1 MTKPEITP
9 IITNRDVASP
19 FLVEVQESAVKPIEP
34 VFLDYQK
41 DMSQLKAKSDIPVL
55 YKQNVAND
63 LFQLIYV
70 FDMGN
75 NHDKALGTAF
85 DYLEYLG
92 TSDMTPEELKSEF
105 YRLVCTFYVS
115 PGNERTYVVLSG
127 LNENMP
133 AAVQLF
139 EKLLA
144 DAQVNKEAYTN
155 MTSDILKA
163 RSDAKLNRGTELLPF
178 DELCHVRSQIPCHQ
192 STDGGGTDKY
202 ESTGTGRPDSQSEQ
216 LQAPYFYTA
225 TKQQQRFTGYHQP
238 ISSVPA
244 APKDIPAGNEYA
256 YLETPVTKVLVAPY
270 DAKQIYMAQISNLD
284 KKYDPAIEPIRALYD
299 EYFGGA

>member
-41 DMSQLKAKSDIPVL
+41 DMSQLKAKSDIPIL

-105 YRLVCTFYVS
+105 YRLACTFYVS

-163 RSDAKLNRGTELLPF
+163 RSDAKLNQGQNFSRLMSFAMYGPKSPATNLLTEAELTNMNPQELVDRIHNQNSYKHRILYYGPSSSKDLL
-178 DELCHVRSQIPCHQ
+178 
-192 STDGGGTDKY
+192 
-202 ESTGTGRPDSQSEQ
+202 
-216 LQAPYFYTA
+216 A
-225 TKQQQRFTGYHQP
+225 TINQYHQGSGSP
-238 ISSVPA
+238 EGYSCRKRVCLSR
-244 APKDIPAGNEYA
+244 NSRY
-256 YLETPVTKVLVAPY
+256 
-270 DAKQIYMAQISNLD
+270 
-284 KKYDPAIEPIRALYD
+284 
-299 EYFGGA
+299 

>member
-1 MTKPEITP
+1 
-9 IITNRDVASP
+9 
-19 FLVEVQESAVKPIEP
+19 
-34 VFLDYQK
+34 
-41 DMSQLKAKSDIPVL
+41 MS
-55 YKQNVAND
+55 
-63 LFQLIYV
+63 LIWV
-70 FDMGN
+70 N

-105 YRLVCTFYVS
+105 YRLACTFYVS

-155 MTSDILKA
+155 MASDILKA

-178 DELCHVRSQIPCHQ
+178 DELCHVRSQVPCHQ
-192 STDGGGTDKY
+192 STDGGGTRKMNPQELVDRIHNQNNYKHRILY
-202 ESTGTGRPDSQSEQ
+202 YGPSSSKD
-216 LQAPYFYTA
+216 LLA
-225 TKQQQRFTGYHQP
+225 TINQYHR
-238 ISSVPA
+238 VPA
-244 APKDIPAGNEYA
+244 TYERYSCRKRVCLSRNS
-256 YLETPVTKVLVAPY
+256 VTKVLVAPY

-284 KKYDPAIEPIRALYD
+284 KKYDPAIEPIREL
-299 EYFGGA
+299 